1 MEERVQAGDGT
12 QAVQVRF
19 QDGLFAAIED
29 WRRQQAVIPSR
40 PQAIREL
47 IQSALSGRVG
57 VGQRSES

>member
-29 WRRQQAVIPSR
+29 WRRRQPTIPSR
-40 PQAIREL
+40 PEAVRAL
-47 IQSALSGRVG
+47 VRQSLDNDSAASRGAKP
-57 VGQRSES
+57 